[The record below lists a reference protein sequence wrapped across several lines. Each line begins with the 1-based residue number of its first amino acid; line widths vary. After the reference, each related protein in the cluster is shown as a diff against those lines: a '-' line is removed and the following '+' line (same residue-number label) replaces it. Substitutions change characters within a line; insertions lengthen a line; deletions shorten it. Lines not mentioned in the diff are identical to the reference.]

1 MELDIMNTC
10 CMGIMASLA
19 ECRDSCSIEETTR
32 KGEVKGEGKGEV
44 TGSQHPEMPY
54 IHIHIHTNNARR
66 YGGTFSTPV
75 MRLTSRSDST
85 D

>member
-1 MELDIMNTC
+1 MCTMELDIMNTC

-32 KGEVKGEGKGEV
+32 KGEVKGEV

-54 IHIHIHTNNARR
+54 IHIHTNNARR